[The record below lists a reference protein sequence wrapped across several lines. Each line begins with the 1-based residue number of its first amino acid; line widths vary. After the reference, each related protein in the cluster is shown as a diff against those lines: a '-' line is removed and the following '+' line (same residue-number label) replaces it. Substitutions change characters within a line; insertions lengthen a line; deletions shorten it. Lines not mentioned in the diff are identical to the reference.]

1 MYLPA
6 RRTHPADIAGPVAA
20 AAAAPSSASAAV
32 PSRQR
37 QHDVAP
43 TDSEQPVNNV
53 DAGEEEDL
61 HELALKRRRA
71 SSAKLSDEA
80 GTTAKAAPAA
90 AAAAAVLIKSRSGR
104 AVTLPKWMKGD
115 GAFATGKVLNN
126 VFHQQEA
133 ARAFDSD
140 QAVDDVDSG
149 EDVVH
154 ERDDPAGRAPAA
166 TPRGPAR
173 RQLPRAAGTRAAA
186 SRAAT
191 GYLPQASLLPAAGA

>member
-80 GTTAKAAPAA
+80 GTTAKAA
-90 AAAAAVLIKSRSGR
+90 AAAAVPVKSRSGR
-104 AVTLPKWMKGD
+104 AVTTPGWMKGD
-115 GAFATGKVLNN
+115 GAFLW
-126 VFHQQEA
+126 
-133 ARAFDSD
+133 
-140 QAVDDVDSG
+140 
-149 EDVVH
+149 
-154 ERDDPAGRAPAA
+154 
-166 TPRGPAR
+166 
-173 RQLPRAAGTRAAA
+173 
-186 SRAAT
+186 
-191 GYLPQASLLPAAGA
+191 